1 MRDVMKLGL
10 RLFLFTLIAALALA
24 GTNAIT
30 SGPIAQQELAASQGA
45 QRAVLPAA
53 EIFEEQEIQA
63 ASEYDQITAL
73 YAGKAGDAV
82 VGYVMTAAPQG
93 YGGPIPITLGIG
105 ADGAIHGVSVGDL
118 QETAGLGMKVG
129 EEPFKSQFPG
139 LAADPE
145 EIDSKVQTISGATVS
160 SRPFI
165 AAVRQMVAYS
175 KDVLGIEPNAATPA
189 LEGDDLV
196 RKEYVA
202 SAEAFSALDVMSLI
216 GDYGTIKSIYQGTV
230 GDDAVGYVF
239 ELSSKGFADQIGL
252 RMGITTDGVISKVVM
267 TENNETEGYGTKT
280 KEPSF
285 TEQFTGKTATAD
297 AYMEGVEAV
306 SGATVSSKAVF
317 KAVGQ
322 AVDFYNTYLVAK
334 EEPASAGDVYEVSG
348 FGPMKIA
355 IAVEDGKIASFEV
368 VEHSETPGI
377 GADLIEK
384 GFDSLIGQDIQTAS
398 FDAVS
403 GATVTSSAIN
413 EALKQ
418 AAEKNGAAAPA
429 AEATPEAAQEPA
441 TVGEPVATYVGSGKG
456 FGGDLTIEV
465 SVDANDLIVSAAVVS
480 HSETPDIGAPV
491 AETGLNALV
500 GQKVGEAQIDAV
512 SGSTYTSDAI
522 NHALRN
528 LYKKGE
534 ATPAPE
540 AFQPRP
546 TAVIS
551 TEGKAIATVAPENKQ
566 VPVQLAAASPV
577 EAATQTPAA
586 TAAPALEAAEGKI
599 YEVNGFAPMKI
610 AITLEAGEITA
621 FEVVEH
627 GETPG
632 FGADLIEKGFDS
644 LIGQEIETASFDAV
658 SGATMTSDAIN
669 AALKMAAEEVQE

>member
-1 MRDVMKLGL
+1 MTSNGINEALKQ
-10 RLFLFTLIAALALA
+10 AAEKNGAA
-24 GTNAIT
+24 VETAAT
-30 SGPIAQQELAASQGA
+30 APEATQE
-45 QRAVLPAA
+45 PAA
-53 EIFEEQEIQA
+53 
-63 ASEYDQITAL
+63 
-73 YAGKAGDAV
+73 
-82 VGYVMTAAPQG
+82 
-93 YGGPIPITLGIG
+93 
-105 ADGAIHGVSVGDL
+105 
-118 QETAGLGMKVG
+118 
-129 EEPFKSQFPG
+129 
-139 LAADPE
+139 
-145 EIDSKVQTISGATVS
+145 
-160 SRPFI
+160 
-165 AAVRQMVAYS
+165 
-175 KDVLGIEPNAATPA
+175 PA
-189 LEGDDLV
+189 
-196 RKEYVA
+196 
-202 SAEAFSALDVMSLI
+202 
-216 GDYGTIKSIYQGTV
+216 
-230 GDDAVGYVF
+230 
-239 ELSSKGFADQIGL
+239 
-252 RMGITTDGVISKVVM
+252 
-267 TENNETEGYGTKT
+267 
-280 KEPSF
+280 
-285 TEQFTGKTATAD
+285 
-297 AYMEGVEAV
+297 
-306 SGATVSSKAVF
+306 
-317 KAVGQ
+317 
-322 AVDFYNTYLVAK
+322 
-334 EEPASAGDVYEVSG
+334 AGDVYEVSG
-348 FGPMKIA
+348 FGPMKVA

-384 GFDSLIGQDIQTAS
+384 GFDSLIGQDIETAS